1 MTDNT
6 VTLVMIV
13 KNEEKVIARCIDS
26 VKKALGNKF
35 NYWVIADTGS
45 TDKTKEIIKE
55 ELEGIPGQLLEH
67 KWESFGVNR
76 TKVFDAAY
84 RYSDWNMLMDADMV
98 LEGQVSIKNPK
109 VDAFNCFVRSS
120 NMVWRLPLISSA
132 QMKFSYKG
140 AAHEYLYC
148 VEPFTVENYDE
159 VIFDHLSDGDTSGS
173 AQRNL
178 DLLLAQE
185 EYSARDYFY
194 IGQSYGELGKN
205 KKAIEYYK
213 KHIEVADF
221 VEESF
226 ISRYRIGCLSRD
238 VGLLLEAWN
247 FRPWRIEPLYEAV
260 LLLREKEMFLAATKI
275 AEMGLGA
282 QYPSSDSLFIQK
294 DVYDYG
300 LLYQYSICLDYVDR
314 AKAVRAFREI
324 LGTPGIPDY
333 VRQATEANLKLATDA

>member
-1 MTDNT
+1 MDNT
-6 VTLVMIV
+6 FTLCMIV
-13 KNEEKVIARCIDS
+13 KDEEKVIKRCIDS

-35 NYWVIADTGS
+35 SYWVIADTGS
-45 TDKTKEIIKE
+45 TDKTRQIIKE
-55 ELEGIPGQLLEH
+55 ELKDIPGELLEH

-84 RYSDWNMLMDADMV
+84 RRSDWNILMDADMII
-98 LEGQVSIKNPK
+98 EGQVYLEGITA
-109 VDAFNCFVRSS
+109 DALNCFVRSD

-140 AAHEYLYC
+140 AAHEYLDC
-148 VEPFTVENYDE
+148 VEPYTMHNYDE
-159 VIFDHLSDGDTSGS
+159 IIFDHFSDGHSSGS

-178 DLLLAQE
+178 DLLLAQD

-194 IGQSYGELGKN
+194 IGQSYGELGMKD
-205 KKAIEYYK
+205 KAVESYL

-226 ISRYRIGCLSRD
+226 ISRYRIGCLRRD

-260 LLLREKEMFLAATKI
+260 LLLREKEMFLAATKV

-282 QYPSSDSLFIQK
+282 AYPSQDALFIQK

-300 LLYQYSICLDYVDR
+300 LLYHYSICLDYVDR
-314 AKAVRAFREI
+314 PKAIRAFKEI
-324 LGTPGIPDY
+324 LGTPGIPEY
-333 VRQATEANLKLATDA
+333 VRSATEANLKLATSG